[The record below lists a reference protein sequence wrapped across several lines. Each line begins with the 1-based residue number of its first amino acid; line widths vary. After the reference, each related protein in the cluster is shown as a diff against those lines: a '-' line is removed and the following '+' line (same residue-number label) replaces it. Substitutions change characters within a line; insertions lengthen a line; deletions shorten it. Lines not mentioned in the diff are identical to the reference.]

1 MKNKRN
7 GRKAWQHVKI
17 IIDFFFGKLSNLN
30 AFLICFYV
38 NIQSFIIKLRAIYM
52 IETYSIMFKISI

>member
-1 MKNKRN
+1 MAACEDHYR
-7 GRKAWQHVKI
+7 
-17 IIDFFFGKLSNLN
+17 FFFGKLSNLN

-52 IETYSIMFKISI
+52 IEIYSIMLEISI